1 MNTYSSFESFQ
12 EEGTSPQHRANSL
25 SAQVTIFN
33 NAFRQ
38 GGRVASLQSVLDE
51 IKGGSHRQQVAQLR
65 VVKDQLG
72 VPAYTEAKKHLPSF
86 TTSGT
91 LGEDNTLEKHSGFI
105 QLDFDHLD
113 GTLASAKESVV
124 ADPHTAAAF
133 ISPGGDGLKVIVP
146 IGDLEHD
153 EGVRAAVAHYKMQH
167 GLSNDPAVKE
177 PARLCFV
184 SDDPGLHQNPS
195 AIPVEAQPS
204 SAQAEKRKGTHKD
217 ASSAWWRQYGKDA
230 RSVNLISLFR
240 EAKMLGE
247 LLDEAKGMYS
257 VKCPWARE
265 HTDEGS
271 GWTPRS
277 SGTVIFTNERWHRFD
292 CKHGHCESRKVS
304 DVCMHFEGK
313 DPGSIDQHS
322 REEHAESS
330 VAGIP
335 LTSAW
340 GTVDDDEVDDAVLI
354 EKYGEPFRITGLDS
368 PKGPRVEDFNPH
380 YWSARY
386 GFETLVLFDP
396 PASRFYQYEE
406 KTGVWNPVRDE
417 DMRNALASYLL
428 RYARETDQPVLSHK
442 RDLRRLGE
450 MVLILKGL
458 LHRPDVLAGRPRG
471 VIHLAN
477 GMLHLDCS
485 PPELRAFSHKYFSRN
500 QCPITFDA
508 AATCPRFLNELVYA
522 AINADDA
529 KLLQRFGG
537 MFLLGRNVFQVFLI
551 LTGIGGS
558 GKGTIVRI
566 LLAIIGHC
574 NVKHLRTTLLD
585 ERFELDDLDQASL
598 LVGSDVKADF
608 LSQRGASVIKALTGG
623 DPLTM
628 EAKGGA
634 KRVIVAEHNILIT
647 CNSRLRVNLEGDA
660 SAWARRIRIIKFD
673 RTPLSGPIAK
683 FDEVLLKNEASGILN
698 WLICGA
704 AEIMSRMNEGQAFPL
719 TTEQQEAVEDLLAE
733 SDSLRLFV
741 KRYVQISPKSS
752 LTVEEVQNAYEN
764 FCAVRGWVALSKRQF
779 EQGLGPLMMEFH
791 HASKRNDVMRND
803 KGKRG
808 FMYVSLAHPLQETD
822 STLNP

>member
-1 MNTYSSFESFQ
+1 MTTYSRFESFQ
-12 EEGTSPQHRANSL
+12 EEGTSTQQRVNSL

-38 GGRVASLQSVLDE
+38 GGRVTSLQSVLDE
-51 IKGGSHRQQVAQLR
+51 IKGGLHRQQVAQLR
-65 VVKDQLG
+65 MVKNRYG
-72 VPAYTEAKKHLPSF
+72 VQAYSAAKRQLPSF

-91 LGEDNTLEKHSGFI
+91 LGVDKQLEKHSGFI

-113 GTLASAKESVV
+113 ETLTSTKESVA

-146 IGDLEHD
+146 IGKLDHA
-153 EGVRAAVAHYKMQH
+153 EGVRAAMAHYQMQH
-167 GLSNDPAVKE
+167 GLSSDSAVKE
-177 PARLCFV
+177 PTRLCFV
-184 SDDPGLHQNPS
+184 SDDPDLHQNPS
-195 AIPVEAQPS
+195 AIPVESLPS
-204 SAQAEKRKGTHKD
+204 SARAEQRKKTHDGT
-217 ASSAWWRQYGKDA
+217 SSAWWRQFGKDA

-247 LLDEAKGMYS
+247 LLDEAMGMYS
-257 VKCPWARE
+257 VKCPWAAE
-265 HTDEGS
+265 HGDAGS

-277 SGTVIFTNERWHRFD
+277 SETVLFTNERWHRFN
-292 CKHGHCESRKVS
+292 CKHCHCEHRKVKE
-304 DVCMHFEGK
+304 VCARFESM
-313 DPGSIDQHS
+313 DPGSVKRHS
-322 REEHAESS
+322 REEHAQST

-340 GTVDDDEVDDAVLI
+340 DGAQTDDAVLI
-354 EKYGEPFRITGLDS
+354 EKFGEPFRITGLES
-368 PKGPRVEDFNPH
+368 QKGPRVEDFNPH

-386 GFETLVLFDP
+386 GLETLVLFDS
-396 PASRFYQYEE
+396 PASRFYQYDE
-406 KTGVWNPVRDE
+406 KTGVWNLVRDE

-428 RYARETDQPVLSHK
+428 RYARETDQQVLSYK

-458 LHRPDVLAGRPRG
+458 LHRPDVLTGRPRG

-485 PPELRAFSHKYFSRN
+485 PPELRAFSYKYFSRN
-500 QCPITFDA
+500 QCPISFDA
-508 AATCPRFLNELVYA
+508 NATCPRFLNDLVYA

-551 LTGIGGS
+551 LTGLGGS

-574 NVKHLRTTLLD
+574 NVKHLRTRLLE

-598 LVGSDVKADF
+598 LVGSDVNADF

-673 RTPLSGPIAK
+673 RTPLNGPIAK
-683 FDEVLLKNEASGILN
+683 FDEFLLRNEASGILN

-704 AEIMSRMNEGQAFPL
+704 VEIMSRMNQGQAFPL
-719 TTEQQEAVEDLLAE
+719 TTEQLESVEDLLAE

-741 KRYVQISPKSS
+741 KKHVQKSPNSS
-752 LTVEEVQNAYEN
+752 LTVEEVQNTYEN
-764 FCAVRGWVALSKRQF
+764 FCALRGWVALSKRQF
-779 EQGLGPLMMEFH
+779 EEGLGPLMMEFH
-791 HASKRNDVMRND
+791 QASKRNDVMRND
-803 KGKRG
+803 KAKRG
-808 FMYVSLAHPLQETD
+808 FLNVSLPPPPRETD
-822 STLNP
+822 SALNS

>member
-1 MNTYSSFESFQ
+1 MLLTTMNTYSRSDSFQ
-12 EEGTSPQHRANSL
+12 AEGTSPQHRANSL

-51 IKGGSHRQQVAQLR
+51 IKGGSHRQQVTQLR
-65 VVKDQLG
+65 MVKDQHG
-72 VPAYTEAKKHLPSF
+72 VPAYTEAKRHLPSF

-91 LGEDNTLEKHSGFI
+91 LGEDKQLANHSGFI

-113 GTLASAKESVV
+113 GTLTSAKEAVA

-153 EGVRAAVAHYKMQH
+153 DGVRAAMAYYKMQH
-167 GLSNDPAVKE
+167 GLSSDPAVKE
-177 PARLCFV
+177 PTRLCFV

-195 AIPVEAQPS
+195 AIPVEVQPP
-204 SAQAEKRKGTHKD
+204 SAQAEKPKKTHD
-217 ASSAWWRQYGKDA
+217 DTRSAWWRQFGKDA
-230 RSVNLISLFR
+230 RSVNLTSLFR

-277 SGTVIFTNERWHRFD
+277 SGTVIFTNERRHRFN
-292 CKHGHCESRKVS
+292 CKHGHCQSRKVR
-304 DVCMHFEGK
+304 DVCIHFEGK
-313 DPGSIDQHS
+313 DPGIIDQHS
-322 REEHAESS
+322 REEHAENSD
-330 VAGIP
+330 AGIP

-340 GTVDDDEVDDAVLI
+340 DTVDDDVDDAVLI

-368 PKGPRVEDFNPH
+368 QKGPRVEDFNPH

-386 GFETLVLFDP
+386 EIETLVLFDP
-396 PASRFYQYEE
+396 PASQFYQYDE

-417 DMRNALASYLL
+417 EMRNALASYLL
-428 RYARETDQPVLSHK
+428 RYARETGQQVLSHK
-442 RDLRRLGE
+442 RDPRRLGE
-450 MVLILKGL
+450 MVMILKGL
-458 LHRPDVLAGRPRG
+458 LHRPDVLTGRPSG
-471 VIHLAN
+471 IIHLAN

-485 PPELRAFSHKYFSRN
+485 PPELRAFSYKYFSRN
-500 QCPITFDA
+500 QCPISFDA
-508 AATCPRFLNELVYA
+508 TATCPRFLNDLVYA
-522 AINADDA
+522 AINTDDA

-537 MFLLGRNVFQVFLI
+537 MFLLGRNLFQVFLI
-551 LTGIGGS
+551 LAGEAGS

-566 LLAIIGHC
+566 LLAIIGRC
-574 NVKHLRTTLLD
+574 NVKHLRTALLD

-647 CNSRLRVNLEGDA
+647 CNNRLRVSLEGDA
-660 SAWARRIRIIKFD
+660 SAWARRIRIIKFA
-673 RTPLSGPIAK
+673 RTPLGGPIAK
-683 FDEVLLKNEASGILN
+683 FDEVLLQKEASGILN

-704 AEIMSRMNEGQAFPL
+704 AEIMSRVKEGKAFPL
-719 TTEQQEAVEDLLAE
+719 TNEQMEVVEDLVAE
-733 SDSLRLFV
+733 
-741 KRYVQISPKSS
+741 
-752 LTVEEVQNAYEN
+752 
-764 FCAVRGWVALSKRQF
+764 
-779 EQGLGPLMMEFH
+779 M
-791 HASKRNDVMRND
+791 
-803 KGKRG
+803 
-808 FMYVSLAHPLQETD
+808 
-822 STLNP
+822 